1 MSRRITI
8 ATILFATQLF
18 ATQMIVAQAQA
29 SSDCQ
34 VTFNDDIIVTP
45 KSVQVVGVD
54 GNLKIL
60 PDGSITRDGKALS
73 LNAEQRSKAVKYQ
86 QTIRKDLP
94 WVKQEALS
102 HLASARQSLD
112 KVIVDTMG
120 KESNVRNRLSQL
132 ESGLYKQI
140 DRVIETRANGFTFNS
155 QAVKQV
161 ESEGKKLVEQSLGG
175 ILQDSINEMSSKK
188 SDQNGG
194 GKQMLISLL
203 GGLEGVQNGFDAE
216 WKKQEKEL
224 KRLKED
230 VCSKANGL
238 EQQYIALMNLIK

>member
-1 MSRRITI
+1 MLRRITI
-8 ATILFATQLF
+8 ATLLF

-29 SSDCQ
+29 GSGCQ
-34 VTFNDDIIVTP
+34 VTLNDDIIVTP
-45 KSVQVVGVD
+45 KSVQVVGAG

-73 LNAEQRSKAVKYQ
+73 LNAEQRSKAVQYQ
-86 QTIRKDLP
+86 QTIRQDLP

-132 ESGLYKQI
+132 ESGLNKQI
-140 DRVIETRANGFTFNS
+140 DRVIETRANGFAFNS

-194 GKQMLISLL
+194 GKQMLMSLL
-203 GGLEGVQNGFDAE
+203 GGLGGVQNGFDTE
-216 WKKQEKEL
+216 WKKQKKEL

-238 EQQYIALMNLIK
+238 EQQHIALMNLIK